1 MVGPHYISQEMASMA
16 EHFKTGGLGRL
27 AVKITELDQKYA
39 PYSNI
44 SATPPTTLSNAGMVC
59 LAQVSPELMISL
71 LDNTL
76 VQKWKTGAIV
86 INDWHRIPRAVRG
99 ENEPAIYVNYF
110 AAADGT
116 GLSIAEYQVYLE
128 AMSAAMLGKNAMVGG
143 KKRDIIRKI
152 DVYYKKRTG
161 EQTPFSRLLLNAHL
175 DHFEFMRYQ
184 NKVINAATK
193 AGALEIRF
201 PGEVRWSFDVDQ
213 CIKKH
218 QKLQGNE
225 LLLRLTMC
233 VVGVL
238 WPDKGFEL
246 SSFALFRVISW
257 AQVHMFES
265 IGSHLINSYAG
276 YGGFNFSTSG
286 VTISSAARASPATW
300 EHIANQY
307 HQVLVYSTIASEQHG
322 LELQKELLSMEGA
335 TFAAKAHIKTQ
346 QLATSLKLVLDQ
358 FDGSGEALLDRTT
371 LEGIAQSL
379 VLLFDTPDAMTKKC
393 YDELVGLKRRLG
405 SMAKA
410 ATERSPGA

>member
-1 MVGPHYISQEMASMA
+1 
-16 EHFKTGGLGRL
+16 
-27 AVKITELDQKYA
+27 
-39 PYSNI
+39 
-44 SATPPTTLSNAGMVC
+44 MVC
-59 LAQVSPELMISL
+59 LAQVSPELTISL
-71 LDNTL
+71 LENTL

-110 AAADGT
+110 AAANGT

-152 DVYYKKRTG
+152 DLYYKKRTG

-175 DHFEFMRYQ
+175 DHYEFMRYQ

-218 QKLQGNE
+218 QRLQGNE

-246 SSFALFRVISW
+246 SSFALFRVTSW

-322 LELQKELLSMEGA
+322 LELQKELLTMEGA

-358 FDGSGEALLDRTT
+358 VDGSGESLLDRTT

-410 ATERSPGA
+410 ATERSPGT